1 MQRQVGPKAHCQ
13 PDNRLASV
21 FQTHLWKTPAALK
34 EVVLANGSFSGT
46 AQSASQYN
54 ITTFKKEKVTTC
66 IPMPYL
72 ILIGRFNFTNGF
84 ACINCLLYSC
94 IHLLSL
100 I

>member
-34 EVVLANGSFSGT
+34 EVLANGSFSGT
-46 AQSASQYN
+46 AQFASQY

-72 ILIGRFNFTNGF
+72 FLIGRFNFTNRF
-84 ACINCLLYSC
+84 AYINCLLYSC
-94 IHLLSL
+94 IHLFSL